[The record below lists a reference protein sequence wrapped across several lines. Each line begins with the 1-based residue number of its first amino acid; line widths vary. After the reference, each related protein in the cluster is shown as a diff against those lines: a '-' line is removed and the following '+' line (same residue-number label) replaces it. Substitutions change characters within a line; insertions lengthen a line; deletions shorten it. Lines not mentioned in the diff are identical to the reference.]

1 MMAASLSSTVRRL
14 LHLPASLRLAAIE
27 SKRPFSVLNRPPP
40 NYEGH
45 VPLTTIERG
54 TLAVGSAVIS
64 LFNPR
69 RAGELPHIFLGLAV
83 C

>member
-1 MMAASLSSTVRRL
+1 MAAAPL
-14 LHLPASLRLAAIE
+14 LVNRNLLRLPVPLRIAAIG
-27 SKRPFSVLNRPPP
+27 STRPFSVLNRPPP
-40 NYEGH
+40 KYEGH

-69 RAGELPHIFLGLAV
+69 RAGELPRLRA
-83 C
+83 